1 MVNSSIKS
9 QNRIKKNNL
18 LMKKDEILTN
28 IFLRTSIKNEE
39 DDFDG

>member
-1 MVNSSIKS
+1 
-9 QNRIKKNNL
+9 
-18 LMKKDEILTN
+18 MKKDEILTN